1 MRNSNDIS
9 ERHAEF
15 NGWNIREVTT
25 AVDIERLSQFAGRI
39 WRDHYRPIIGNAQ
52 VEYMLANFQSPSGI
66 ARQCAAGYQ
75 YFWILEHDLPLAYFA
90 WIMTDEDQSL
100 QLSKLYVDKN
110 HRRHGLGRHII
121 QLAADYGLK
130 HDLSLLWLT
139 VNRHNQTAIDFYL
152 GNGFVNTES
161 LVQDIGGGFVM
172 DDFKMVKQLTD

>member
-1 MRNSNDIS
+1 MICRSLTSPGSRLPKIS
-9 ERHAEF
+9 HCSSA
-15 NGWNIREVTT
+15 
-25 AVDIERLSQFAGRI
+25 S
-39 WRDHYRPIIGNAQ
+39 
-52 VEYMLANFQSPSGI
+52 
-66 ARQCAAGYQ
+66 
-75 YFWILEHDLPLAYFA
+75 
-90 WIMTDEDQSL
+90 
-100 QLSKLYVDKN
+100 LYVDRN

-152 GNGFVNTES
+152 GNGFVNTEA